1 MIPHPQLFFGAILLG
16 AAALVA
22 WAFWMLPQWS
32 RPGIYFSV
40 TVLPEFRKTE
50 EARRLLKKYRLHAMV
65 YVAIGFGAILAGAF
79 PAFWFLLIIGIVLL
93 AFGPL
98 FAFLAARKGMLP
110 HAAPGATVREA
121 ALEPRVEHLS
131 GRWIAQIGP
140 FAILAG
146 TGAYLY
152 FRWDAIPARFPVHW
166 GINGQPDEWS
176 VRTPLGVC
184 TPLLLAAIIV
194 FGISVISYVLRH
206 YARALPA
213 PGSRPIT
220 QDFRTKV
227 AIFLLIIEFL
237 LTTVS
242 SLVALL
248 PLLGNLPLLIV
259 TIATF
264 PMILVLIAWL
274 AKGRVPYEG
283 GHASLTGPGLS
294 IGDGTLDKY
303 WKLGI
308 FYFNPDDAALFVERR
323 FGLGY
328 TVNFAHGAAWL
339 LLGLLLAVPIA
350 VALLLVHE
358 H

>member
-1 MIPHPQLFFGAILLG
+1 VIPHPQLFFGAIMSG

-40 TVLPEFRKTE
+40 TVPPEFRKTP
-50 EARRLLKKYRLHAMV
+50 EARRLLKKYRLHAMI
-65 YVAIGFGAILAGAF
+65 YVAIGFGAILAGTF
-79 PAFWFLLIIGIVLL
+79 PALWFLLIIGIVVL

-98 FAFLAARKGMLP
+98 IAFLAARKQMLP
-110 HAAPGATVREA
+110 HAVAGATVREA
-121 ALEPRVEHLS
+121 ALEPRVKHPS
-131 GRWIAQIGP
+131 GGWIVQIGP

-146 TGAYLY
+146 TAAYLY
-152 FRWDAIPARFPVHW
+152 LRWDAIPARFPVHW
-166 GINGQPDEWS
+166 GINGQPDAWS
-176 VRTPLGVC
+176 LRTPLGVY
-184 TPLLLAAIIV
+184 TPLLLAALIV
-194 FGISVISYVLRH
+194 FGISITSYLLRH
-206 YARALPA
+206 NARALPA
-213 PGSRPIT
+213 PGSRPIA
-220 QDFRTKV
+220 QDFPTKI
-227 AIFLLIIEFL
+227 AIFLRIIEFFL
-237 LTTVS
+237 AMVF

-248 PLLGNLPLLIV
+248 PLIGNLPLLIV
-259 TIATF
+259 TVAAF

-274 AKGRVPYEG
+274 AKGRAPYEG
-283 GHASLTGPGLS
+283 HAWLTGPGLS
-294 IGDGTLDKY
+294 LGDGTLDKY

-350 VALLLVHE
+350 AALLVVHG

>member
-1 MIPHPQLFFGAILLG
+1 MHPQLFFGAIMLG
-16 AAALVA
+16 AVALVA

-40 TVLPEFRKTE
+40 TVLPEFRKTP
-50 EARRLLKKYRLHAMV
+50 EARRLLKKYRLHAMI
-65 YVAIGFGAILAGAF
+65 YVVVGFGAILAGSI
-79 PAFWFLLIIGIVLL
+79 PALWFLLIIGIVLL

-98 FAFLAARKGMLP
+98 IAFLAARKRVLP
-110 HAAPGATVREA
+110 RAVPGATVREA
-121 ALEPRVEHLS
+121 VLEPRVKHLA
-131 GRWIAQIGP
+131 GGWIAQIGP

-166 GINGQPDEWS
+166 GISGQPDGWS

-194 FGISVISYVLRH
+194 FGISITSYVLRH

-213 PGSRPIT
+213 PGSRPT
-220 QDFRTKV
+220 AEDFPTKV
-227 AIFLLIIEFL
+227 AIFLLIIEFFL
-237 LTTVS
+237 ATVF

-248 PLLGNLPLLIV
+248 PLLGNWPMLIV

-274 AKGRVPYEG
+274 AKGRVPHEG
-283 GHASLTGPGLS
+283 GHQLSTGPGLS
-294 IGDGTLDKY
+294 IGEGTLDKY

-323 FGLGY
+323 FALGY
-328 TVNFAHGAAWL
+328 TVNFAHRAAWL

-350 VALLLVHE
+350 VALLLVHA